1 MTGYVGSAVPDGQ
14 GGWFIGGDFTAVGGT
29 PRSSLAHILSDGS
42 VSPWAPSQDAHSIGR
57 MALSGGTLY
66 VTGSFNV
73 IDGQTRIRLAA
84 FDVATGR
91 LLPWNPNPSG
101 AVGPYGGPNV
111 VGLAVRNDTV
121 FVGGNFTSIGGQP
134 RVGLAALDGT
144 TGLALGWY
152 PGPVNDE
159 VDALALSGNALY
171 LGGYFTALAGQ
182 ARSRAAAVDASTA
195 AVLPWNPNI
204 TGPDD
209 PYVGQPRVAVIAV
222 RDSTLYV
229 GGQFLSVHGKPRNA
243 LVAVDPDTGGVL
255 PWNPAPAHPY
265 SYPYP
270 YVQSLAVQGDTI
282 YVGGNFET
290 IGGAQRISLAAID
303 AASGAATSWD
313 PRPDVNHDVMALAV
327 SDGVVYAGGT
337 FPTLGPWKLRSC
349 LAALDLTTGTVKDW
363 DPAPNGLFVDALVVS
378 HGTVYVGG
386 DFTFIGGQP
395 RSGIAALDTLTG
407 AATQWNPESDG
418 SITAMLLDGRTLYVA
433 GGFGS
438 IGGQVRHYVGALDT
452 ATARATPWDPDASD
466 WVFALAKSAGTVY
479 LGGLLQS
486 VGHVPHRYL
495 AAVDDSTG
503 APRPWQA
510 DADWVVDALAASGT
524 TVFAGGEFSTING
537 EPRTRIA
544 ALDANTGALTR
555 WDAHLSGAVSNPS
568 PAVVALA
575 LSGHTLYLAGDF
587 YSLGG
592 QVRPCLAAVDDSVGM
607 ATAWAPRADFEAM
620 SLSISGDKL
629 YAGGGFGAI
638 ELLPC
643 HGLAALSIPVD
654 PPLVPARF
662 GLAQNFPNPA
672 SAGTD
677 IRFTL
682 PTALIAR
689 LSIYDI
695 QGRRVATP
703 LESSLLL
710 PGEHDVAVQVG
721 AMRPGMYLYRLEA
734 EGMTATRKM
743 LVVR

>member
-1 MTGYVGSAVPDGQ
+1 MGEVGPNTGGGVPLGLAAGAPASVFAKVTGYVYAAVPDGQ
-14 GGWFIGGDFTAVGGT
+14 GGWFVGGDFTAVGGQS
-29 PRSSLAHILSDGS
+29 RSSLAHMLSDGS
-42 VSPWAPSQDAHSIGR
+42 VSPWAPFQDDHNVNSL
-57 MALSGGTLY
+57 ALAGGTLY
-66 VTGSFNV
+66 VAGVFRV
-73 IDGQTRIRLAA
+73 MDGEPRQDLAA
-84 FDVATGR
+84 FDVSTGA
-91 LLPWNPNPSG
+91 LLPWDPHVGG
-101 AVGPYGGPNV
+101 ALNFGPV
-111 VGLAVRNDTV
+111 VRALAVRGDTV
-121 FVGGNFTSIGGQP
+121 FVAGDFSQVDNQP
-134 RVGLAALDGT
+134 RAGLAAVDGRTGVVLD
-144 TGLALGWY
+144 WY
-152 PGPVNDE
+152 PGAANRE
-159 VDALALSGNALY
+159 VLSLALSGNNLY
-171 LGGYFTALAGQ
+171 LGGYFTQFAGQ
-182 ARSRAAAVDASTA
+182 SRNRAAAVDASTA
-195 AVLPWNPNI
+195 ALLAWNPNV

-209 PYVGQPRVAVIAV
+209 RYVGSPRVWALAVCE
-222 RDSTLYV
+222 STIYLGGQFAGV
-229 GGQFLSVHGKPRNA
+229 GGQARTA
-243 LVAVDPDTGGVL
+243 LAAVDADTGGVM
-255 PWNPAPAHPY
+255 PWAPSPAHAYP
-265 SYPYP
+265 YPYP
-270 YVQSLAVQGDTI
+270 YVRSLAVWRETV
-282 YVGGNFET
+282 YVGGNFEM

-479 LGGLLQS
+479 LGGLLRS
-486 VGHVPHRYL
+486 VGQVPHRYL

-537 EPRTRIA
+537 EPRTRLA

-620 SLSISGDKL
+620 SLSISGDML
-629 YAGGGFGAI
+629 YAGGSEPSSSCPAMAWRLYRSPWI
-638 ELLPC
+638 R
-643 HGLAALSIPVD
+643 
-654 PPLVPARF
+654 PL
-662 GLAQNFPNPA
+662 
-672 SAGTD
+672 
-677 IRFTL
+677 
-682 PTALIAR
+682 
-689 LSIYDI
+689 Y
-695 QGRRVATP
+695 
-703 LESSLLL
+703 
-710 PGEHDVAVQVG
+710 
-721 AMRPGMYLYRLEA
+721 RPGSGSRRTSRIRPA
-734 EGMTATRKM
+734 PGRTSDSRS
-743 LVVR
+743 RRR